1 MAKTV
6 AINGTTYANVPSV
19 VIPLSTGN
27 GNATFY
33 ETSDATI
40 DAEYV
45 LQGYIGYG
53 ASGKVTGTATAATIV
68 QDSTTHTLTIS

>member
-6 AINGTTYANVPSV
+6 AINGTTYSNVPSV
-19 VIPLSTGN
+19 TIPLSGGN

-40 DAEYV
+40 DAGYV

-53 ASGKVTGTATAATIV
+53 ASGKVIGTFTSATIS
-68 QDSTTHTLTIS
+68 QDGTTHVLTIS